1 MAKIKKLKDPIEDVL
16 DANDVVESSTRGLPP
31 ASSGVMNKSK
41 DLKLKTY
48 LEKLRERKGLKK
60 RNKTNL

>member
-1 MAKIKKLKDPIEDVL
+1 MKKPKNPIEDVL
-16 DANDVVESSTRGLPP
+16 DNNRVAEANVDKLPP
-31 ASSGVMNKSK
+31 PSTGVMNKSK

-60 RNKTNL
+60 RNNTNL